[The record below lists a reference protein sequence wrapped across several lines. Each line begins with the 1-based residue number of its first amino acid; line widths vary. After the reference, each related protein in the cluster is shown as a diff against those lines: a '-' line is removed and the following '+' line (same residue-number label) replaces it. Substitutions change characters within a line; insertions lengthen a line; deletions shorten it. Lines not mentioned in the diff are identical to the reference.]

1 MLSIIYII
9 PLLKSR
15 KKLYYFNDLF
25 SLVIMKNLTIEK
37 NIKKYLKEQNIET
50 ILTGKDLLNF
60 AVSVR
65 KAELDKLIIESKQC
79 KDLIRKYEIE
89 SLKKQEYNELFFIS
103 EGIQEMDYSVWDYAD
118 TEIILNGKNYF
129 EYFTSFIDVSGKRI
143 TIHLK
148 NNTIKHIT
156 KNELLEIF
164 DSLFLYF
171 IDENKNIVKKKAIKV
186 FLTDT
191 LYKKQKYEEI
201 KDEEQKDN
209 NIYKFLNDFKNRN
222 YICNNENYNDKKGI
236 SGYFLFLDYLDFCNQ
251 KKTKPEQKKIFI
263 QECKNNF
270 KWIYKSKRIASEVIK
285 DTCFFIN

>member
-103 EGIQEMDYSVWDYAD
+103 EGIQEMDYSKFDKLF
-118 TEIILNGKNYF
+118 LNFIPGEELYNHNKLEGPNYF
-129 EYFTSFIDVSGKRI
+129 EFFSSFIDVFENYCRVRTNNGSKTLKKSDI
-143 TIHLK
+143 TDIFADVKLY
-148 NNTIKHIT
+148 IV
-156 KNELLEIF
+156 NEKKQLLEKLMIKE
-164 DSLFLYF
+164 FLK
-171 IDENKNIVKKKAIKV
+171 EC
-186 FLTDT
+186 
-191 LYKKQKYEEI
+191 LYRKQFYQIREET
-201 KDEEQKDN
+201 QKH
-209 NIYKFLNDFKNRN
+209 
-222 YICNNENYNDKKGI
+222 YI
-236 SGYFLFLDYLDFCNQ
+236 
-251 KKTKPEQKKIFI
+251 P
-263 QECKNNF
+263 
-270 KWIYKSKRIASEVIK
+270 
-285 DTCFFIN
+285 